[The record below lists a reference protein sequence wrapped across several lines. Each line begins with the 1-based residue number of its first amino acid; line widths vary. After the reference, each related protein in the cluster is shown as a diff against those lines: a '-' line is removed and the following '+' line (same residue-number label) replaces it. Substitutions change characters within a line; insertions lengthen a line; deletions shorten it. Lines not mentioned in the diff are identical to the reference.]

1 MVLRMMPSYDKD
13 TLIEAVHIC
22 LDKGIYN
29 GESVK
34 NLCELVYRSR
44 EKEQAGR
51 TVPCHNRPG

>member
-1 MVLRMMPSYDKD
+1 MILRMMPGYDKD

-34 NLCELVYRSR
+34 SLCELVYRNR
-44 EKEQAGR
+44 EKE
-51 TVPCHNRPG
+51 TKTDRPG